1 MIASRRPFAG
11 YFHDLF
17 TDFLSPFLPL
27 GALACPSPDQGSHPN
42 PSPSMTSLSPADA
55 PRISRDAVAALS
67 ERLSSD
73 YGELVPDASA
83 ERTAALLEKL
93 EGGAASARGMRLAND
108 QVATL
113 DAWIRLADNAV
124 LHDDTREAA
133 QRSRIADDLRAIRAI
148 AAPRFE
154 RLLEDD
160 RETELGA

>member
-1 MIASRRPFAG
+1 
-11 YFHDLF
+11 
-17 TDFLSPFLPL
+17 
-27 GALACPSPDQGSHPN
+27 
-42 PSPSMTSLSPADA
+42 MTSVSPADA
-55 PRISRDAVAALS
+55 VRIFRDAVAALS

-83 ERTAALLEKL
+83 ERTTVLVKKL
-93 EGGAASARGMRLAND
+93 EEGAAASTGARGIRLADD

-148 AAPRFE
+148 AAPRFD

>member
-1 MIASRRPFAG
+1 MAALRP
-11 YFHDLF
+11 
-17 TDFLSPFLPL
+17 S
-27 GALACPSPDQGSHPN
+27 
-42 PSPSMTSLSPADA
+42 DA
-55 PRISRDAVAALS
+55 ARIFRDAVAALS

-83 ERTAALLEKL
+83 ERTSALLDRL
-93 EGGAASARGMRLAND
+93 EAGAESTRGIRLADD
-108 QVATL
+108 QVETL

-133 QRSRIADDLRAIRAI
+133 ARSRIADDLRAIRALS
-148 AAPRFE
+148 APRYD

>member
-1 MIASRRPFAG
+1 M
-11 YFHDLF
+11 
-17 TDFLSPFLPL
+17 
-27 GALACPSPDQGSHPN
+27 PSP
-42 PSPSMTSLSPADA
+42 SPADA
-55 PRISRDAVAALS
+55 ARVFRDAVAALS

-93 EGGAASARGMRLAND
+93 QGGATSAMARGIRLAD
-108 QVATL
+108 DDVATL

-133 QRSRIADDLRAIRAI
+133 QRSRIAEDLRAIRAL

>member
-1 MIASRRPFAG
+1 
-11 YFHDLF
+11 
-17 TDFLSPFLPL
+17 
-27 GALACPSPDQGSHPN
+27 
-42 PSPSMTSLSPADA
+42 MTSLSPADA
-55 PRISRDAVAALS
+55 ARVFRDAVAALS

-83 ERTAALLEKL
+83 ERTSALLDRL
-93 EGGAASARGMRLAND
+93 EAGAASPSSARGIRLGD
-108 QVATL
+108 DHVATL
-113 DAWIRLADNAV
+113 DAWIRLSDNAV

>member
-1 MIASRRPFAG
+1 
-11 YFHDLF
+11 
-17 TDFLSPFLPL
+17 
-27 GALACPSPDQGSHPN
+27 
-42 PSPSMTSLSPADA
+42 MTSVSPADA
-55 PRISRDAVAALS
+55 ARIFRDAVAALS

-83 ERTAALLEKL
+83 ERTSALLDRL
-93 EGGAASARGMRLAND
+93 EAGATDPANARGIRLAD
-108 QVATL
+108 DHVVTL

-133 QRSRIADDLRAIRAI
+133 ARSRIGDELRAIRALS
-148 AAPRFE
+148 APRFD

>member
-1 MIASRRPFAG
+1 MTFLWLGRAVARRSHWHAARQFGRGRRHSGGVIPRTSTIAMPSI
-11 YFHDLF
+11 
-17 TDFLSPFLPL
+17 LP
-27 GALACPSPDQGSHPN
+27 S
-42 PSPSMTSLSPADA
+42 DA
-55 PRISRDAVAALS
+55 ARIFRDAVAALS

-93 EGGAASARGMRLAND
+93 EGGAASARGLRLADD